1 MYALLRFGKHMF
13 ALSAQNSKQKSP
25 EYWTIFCRDVCAV
38 YGTESTCYYRTPDLT
53 CPYQKIRRQ
62 LMQTKKMK
70 VQYSSRARQSK
81 NHYFGSGYI
90 ETPKIQMEGKW
101 LEALG
106 FHIGDAIQ
114 VAYEEGS
121 IHISLAPQTQSE
133 PAMVCDT
140 KAGYASK

>member
-1 MYALLRFGKHMF
+1 
-13 ALSAQNSKQKSP
+13 
-25 EYWTIFCRDVCAV
+25 
-38 YGTESTCYYRTPDLT
+38 
-53 CPYQKIRRQ
+53 
-62 LMQTKKMK
+62 MQTKKMK
-70 VQYSSRARQSK
+70 VQYSSRARQGK

-133 PAMVCDT
+133 STMVCDT
-140 KAGYASK
+140 KAGYASQ

>member
-1 MYALLRFGKHMF
+1 
-13 ALSAQNSKQKSP
+13 
-25 EYWTIFCRDVCAV
+25 
-38 YGTESTCYYRTPDLT
+38 
-53 CPYQKIRRQ
+53 
-62 LMQTKKMK
+62 MQTKKMK
-70 VQYSSRARQSK
+70 VQYSTRARQGRS
-81 NHYFGSGYI
+81 HYSGSSYI

-114 VAYEEGS
+114 VAYEEGF

-140 KAGYASK
+140 KARYTSK

>member
-1 MYALLRFGKHMF
+1 
-13 ALSAQNSKQKSP
+13 
-25 EYWTIFCRDVCAV
+25 
-38 YGTESTCYYRTPDLT
+38 
-53 CPYQKIRRQ
+53 
-62 LMQTKKMK
+62 MQTKKMK
-70 VQYSSRARQSK
+70 VQYSSRARQGK

-121 IHISLAPQTQSE
+121 IHISLASPAQSE
-133 PAMVCDT
+133 PVMVCDT
-140 KAGYASK
+140 KTGYASK

>member
-1 MYALLRFGKHMF
+1 M
-13 ALSAQNSKQKSP
+13 Q
-25 EYWTIFCRDVCAV
+25 I
-38 YGTESTCYYRTPDLT
+38 
-53 CPYQKIRRQ
+53 KI
-62 LMQTKKMK
+62 KKMK
-70 VQYSSRARQSK
+70 VQYSSRARQGKS
-81 NHYFGSGYI
+81 HYFGSGYI

-121 IHISLAPQTQSE
+121 IHISLVPPAQSE

-140 KAGYASK
+140 KARYASK

>member
-1 MYALLRFGKHMF
+1 MYALLDFGRYIF
-13 ALSAQNSKQKSP
+13 APTAQNSKP
-25 EYWTIFCRDVCAV
+25 NFAEYWTMIYPDVCAV
-38 YGTESTCYYRTPDLT
+38 YGVESACYYPTPDLT
-53 CPYQKIRRQ
+53 CPYQKKRRN

-70 VQYSSRARQSK
+70 VQYSTRARQGR
-81 NHYFGSGYI
+81 NPYFGGGYI

-121 IHISLAPQTQSE
+121 IHISLATQTTPS
-133 PAMVCDT
+133 
-140 KAGYASK
+140 

>member
-1 MYALLRFGKHMF
+1 
-13 ALSAQNSKQKSP
+13 
-25 EYWTIFCRDVCAV
+25 
-38 YGTESTCYYRTPDLT
+38 
-53 CPYQKIRRQ
+53 
-62 LMQTKKMK
+62 MQTKKMK
-70 VQYSSRARQSK
+70 VQYSSRARKGK
-81 NHYFGSGYI
+81 NHYFGGGYI

-121 IHISLAPQTQSE
+121 IHISLASPAQSE
-133 PAMVCDT
+133 PDMVCDT

>member
-1 MYALLRFGKHMF
+1 
-13 ALSAQNSKQKSP
+13 
-25 EYWTIFCRDVCAV
+25 
-38 YGTESTCYYRTPDLT
+38 
-53 CPYQKIRRQ
+53 
-62 LMQTKKMK
+62 MQTKKME
-70 VQYSSRARQSK
+70 VQYSSHTRQGK

-121 IHISLAPQTQSE
+121 IHISLAPQTQS
-133 PAMVCDT
+133 DT
-140 KAGYASK
+140 FCVTE